1 MSKSIELSPRLLAG
15 EPLNLKIPVD
25 GEPPPSKEWTKD
37 GNKVEDGIHLS
48 LFNESYKTTIRIS
61 ESRRSDSGVYE
72 LYAKNVNG
80 TDRCAWLPDVYGQIF
95 RTYV

>member
-1 MSKSIELSPRLLAG
+1 M
-15 EPLNLKIPVD
+15 D

-37 GNKVEDGIHLS
+37 GNKLEDGIHLG
-48 LFNESYKTTIRIS
+48 LFNESYKTTIRVA

-80 TDRCAWLPDVYGQIF
+80 TDRCTCNVTVLDVPGPPENLQV
-95 RTYV
+95 TNKKSKLMNNK